1 MPGKR
6 RKRATRNGVVPGIS
20 FDPAPTT
27 QRLRYLCEFLFA
39 GDSYAMAQALG
50 VCYRHFYTVYD
61 GRCKLSIR
69 MAGQVIAALDVR
81 AEWLLNG
88 TGPMLATDISEIRF
102 RLAPTIR
109 SSFPLNP
116 ADRFIRPE
124 TYRET
129 LAENAAP
136 EYAANYSEAAATLF
150 TARVQNAP
158 VLLLVGV
165 TAIPAGP
172 ATAAFIGSGYA
183 GAVGFTLQAAKQDAT
198 AALAAGELD
207 LNNIARFAAVVG
219 RGYGE
224 AIASKIH
231 SPRSPWPRANSALA
245 AAYDNALPIAV
256 QVELGEI
263 AEHFGPAYAGA
274 ELGAAVGAAAYVD
287 QLVLADYLQKIDCHE
302 AAVIICVGEA
312 HRWLTALSRQSTLPR
327 KIILADADKLE
338 AQYFLQKTGRV
349 IYIDNSAHVFFR
361 ELLVAVQ
368 AAQAAGEMTGE

>member
-1 MPGKR
+1 LPGKR
-6 RKRATRNGVVPGIS
+6 RKRATRNGVAPGIA

-39 GDSYAMAQALG
+39 GDPYAMAQALG

-69 MAGQVIAALDVR
+69 MAGQVIAALNVR

-102 RLAPTIR
+102 HLAPTIR
-109 SSFPLNP
+109 SSFPLKS

-124 TYRET
+124 TVC
-129 LAENAAP
+129 AAPSDNAAP
-136 EYAANYSEAAATLF
+136 EAVGDYSEAATALF
-150 TARVQNAP
+150 KARVQNAP
-158 VLLLVGV
+158 VLLLVGG
-165 TAIPAGP
+165 TAAPAGP
-172 ATAAFIGSGYA
+172 AMASFIRSGYA
-183 GAVGFTLQAAKQDAT
+183 GAAGFTLQAAKQDASP
-198 AALAAGELD
+198 ALAAGELD
-207 LNNIARFAAVVG
+207 LNNIARFAAAVG

-231 SPRSPWPRANSALA
+231 SPRSPWPREHSALA
-245 AAYDNALPIAV
+245 AAYDNSLPIAV

-263 AEHFGPAYAGA
+263 PEHFGPVHAGA
-274 ELGAAVGAAAYVD
+274 ELGAAVGSAAYVD
-287 QLVLADYLQKIDCHE
+287 QLVLADYLQKIDCHD

-312 HRWLTALSRQSTLPR
+312 HRWLTALSRQSTLLR
-327 KIILADADKLE
+327 KIILADADTSA
-338 AQYFLQKTGRV
+338 AQCFSQKAAQV
-349 IYIDNSAHVFFR
+349 IYIDNSACVFFR